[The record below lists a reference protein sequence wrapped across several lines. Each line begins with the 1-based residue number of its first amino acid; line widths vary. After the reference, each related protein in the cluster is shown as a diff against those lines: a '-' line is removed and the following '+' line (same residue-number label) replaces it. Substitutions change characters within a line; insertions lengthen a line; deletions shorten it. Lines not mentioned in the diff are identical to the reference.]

1 MLERIWRK
9 ENPYIL
15 LVGIQIG
22 AAIIENNME
31 LPQQIQ
37 RKNYHKIY
45 NFTSENVLK
54 GKGNTNLKKYLH
66 PYTHCR
72 IIYNSKEAI

>member
-1 MLERIWRK
+1 MWRK
-9 ENPYIL
+9 GNPCVL
-15 LVGIQIG
+15 LVGMQTDT
-22 AAIIENNME
+22 ATMENNME

-54 GKGNTNLKKYLH
+54 GKGNTNLKK
-66 PYTHCR
+66 
-72 IIYNSKEAI
+72 